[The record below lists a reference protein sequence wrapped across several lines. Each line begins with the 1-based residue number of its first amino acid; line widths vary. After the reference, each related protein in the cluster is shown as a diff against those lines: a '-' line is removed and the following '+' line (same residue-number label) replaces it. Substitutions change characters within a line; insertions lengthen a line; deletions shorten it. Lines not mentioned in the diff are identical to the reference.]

1 MVNNV
6 IYLDPRNYRDDI
18 GSRLKGE
25 WLKALLGELG
35 ALEASGAW
43 EVVRPRRQA
52 RVLRMKRAGLVACGK
67 EQEFGVNYGIT
78 FAAVVEMTSDKLI
91 LVLASV
97 PAKHG
102 GIPNVYA

>member
-43 EVVRPRRQA
+43 EVV
-52 RVLRMKRAGLVACGK
+52 LACGK

>member
-52 RVLRMKRAGLVACGK
+52 RVLRMKR